1 MSEAGWK
8 AFVTA
13 DGVADWVVLHG
24 GPTAAF
30 RTASIREAAQ
40 LAAAIAEVPGL
51 DEAQSVLTVTDR
63 HVSVRLTRDLWGLE
77 PGHVD
82 LARAVSAV
90 ARGQGARADRAAMQ
104 EVQFAIA
111 AQPQA
116 IDVPFWRAV
125 LGYRPLADDAGT
137 DPLGHSS
144 TVWLQELDP
153 AKSLRH
159 AMHVDVSVARERVA
173 ARVEAALAAGGTV
186 VDQSAQHWTLSD
198 RAGNRVCVTAWPDGY
213 PDPTNPSA

>member
-1 MSEAGWK
+1 MSETGWK
-8 AFVTA
+8 AFVTGE
-13 DGVADWVVLHG
+13 GVEDWVVLHG

-30 RTASIREAAQ
+30 RTASLQDAAQ

-51 DEAQSVLTVTDR
+51 EEAQSVLTVADR
-63 HVSVRLTRDLWGLE
+63 HVSVRLTRDLWRLE
-77 PGHVD
+77 PGHVE
-82 LARAVSAV
+82 LAQAVSTV
-90 ARGQGARADRAAMQ
+90 AREHGARADRALVQ
-104 EVQFAIA
+104 EVQLAIA
-111 AQPQA
+111 AQPPG
-116 IDVPFWRAV
+116 IDVRFWRTV
-125 LGYRPLADDAGT
+125 LGYRALADDAAT

-153 AKSLRH
+153 AKSVRH
-159 AMHVDVSVARERVA
+159 AMHVDVSVAREHVA

-186 VDQSAQHWTLSD
+186 VDESAQHWTLSD

>member
-13 DGVADWVVLHG
+13 EGVADWVVLHG

-51 DEAQSVLTVTDR
+51 DDAQSVLTVTDR
-63 HVSVRLTRDLWGLE
+63 HVSVRLTRDLWRLE
-77 PGHVD
+77 PGHVE

-90 ARGQGARADRAAMQ
+90 ARERGARADRALVQ
-104 EVQFAIA
+104 EVQLAIA
-111 AQPQA
+111 AQPQG

-125 LGYRPLADDAGT
+125 LGYRSLADDAAT

-159 AMHVDVSVARERVA
+159 AMHVDVSVAREHVA
-173 ARVEAALAAGGTV
+173 ARVDAALAAGGTV

-198 RAGNRVCVTAWPDGY
+198 RAGNRVCVTAWPDGH

>member
-13 DGVADWVVLHG
+13 EGVADWVVLHG

-30 RTASIREAAQ
+30 RTASMPEAAQ
-40 LAAAIAEVPGL
+40 LAASIAEVPGL
-51 DEAQSVLTVTDR
+51 EEAQSVLTVADR
-63 HVSVRLTRDLWGLE
+63 HVSVRLTRDLWGIE
-77 PGHVD
+77 PGHVE
-82 LARAVSAV
+82 LARAVSAA
-90 ARGQGARADRAAMQ
+90 AREHGASADRALVQ
-104 EVQFAIA
+104 EVQLTIA

-116 IDVPFWRAV
+116 IDVPFWRTV
-125 LGYRPLADDAGT
+125 LGYRSAADDNAT

-159 AMHVDVSVARERVA
+159 AMHIDVSVAREHVA

-186 VDQSAQHWTLSD
+186 VDRSAQHWTLSD

>member
-1 MSEAGWK
+1 MTEAGWK

-13 DGVADWVVLHG
+13 EGVADWVVLHG

-30 RTASIREAAQ
+30 RTASLQEAAQ

-51 DEAQSVLTVTDR
+51 EDARSVLTVADQN
-63 HVSVRLTRDLWGLE
+63 VSVRLTRDLWGVE
-77 PGHVD
+77 PGHIEVAQTVSTI
-82 LARAVSAV
+82 ARKH
-90 ARGQGARADRAAMQ
+90 GATADRALVQ
-104 EVQFAIA
+104 EVQLAIA
-111 AQPQA
+111 AQPEG

-125 LGYRPLADDAGT
+125 LGYRLLADDAAT

-153 AKSLRH
+153 AKPLRH
-159 AMHVDVSVARERVA
+159 AMHVDVSVAREHVA
-173 ARVEAALAAGGTV
+173 ARVDAAIAAGGTV
-186 VDQSAQHWTLSD
+186 VDQSRQHWTLSD

-213 PDPTNPSA
+213 PDPANPQA